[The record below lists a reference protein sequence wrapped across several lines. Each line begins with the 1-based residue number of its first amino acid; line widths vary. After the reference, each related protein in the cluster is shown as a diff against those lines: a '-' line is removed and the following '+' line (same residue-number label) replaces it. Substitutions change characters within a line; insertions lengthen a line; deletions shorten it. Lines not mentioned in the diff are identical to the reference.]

1 MLVRTPDD
9 LVPGNGVNVI
19 AIALMPSLK
28 RLSDHGG
35 RMTTRQLYRSG
46 TFDEISWAWLK
57 DSLRQMV
64 ERGWVTAT
72 QTRKNQVT
80 YEITEAGYRALARS

>member
-1 MLVRTPDD
+1 
-9 LVPGNGVNVI
+9 
-19 AIALMPSLK
+19 MPSLK
-28 RLSDHGG
+28 RLSEHGG

-64 ERGWVTAT
+64 ARGWVTAT
-72 QTRKNQVT
+72 KTRKNQTT
-80 YEITEAGYRALARS
+80 YEITEAGYRTLTR